1 MKDSEIFRENKKL
14 EFKTDA
20 SSNSFLK
27 TVSAFSNYGTGR
39 ILFGVSDDG
48 DKIGMKDTKGT
59 CLALENKINDSIT
72 PHPDFTFS
80 VDSKTS
86 VVELTVYEG
95 KDKPYTYKNKAYKR
109 NDSSTVEVNRIEY
122 NRLILEGQ
130 NLDFEETPAKNQNLF
145 FSFFEKKL
153 QKILSVQKCTE
164 DILKTLNLF
173 SDSKGFN
180 VAAELVADE
189 NNFPGIDMVRFGKT
203 INEILDRETIEKC
216 SVFQQY
222 DSAVELY
229 KKYYQYEKIDGIER
243 VKVEL
248 IPENA
253 FREAVANAII
263 HRAWDTKSHIRVEFY
278 PDKILISSP
287 GGLPPD
293 VSEKEYL
300 EGRLSLLRNPI
311 LGTVF
316 FRLHLIEKFGTG
328 IRRIRASY
336 EKSIVKPTFSVMEN
350 SIQVGLPL
358 LSEVPTLSSSEEKI
372 YSELSGGQQLSS
384 SEIAA
389 NTGFSKNKVVR
400 VVSGLMEKGYVQQVG
415 AGRGTMYKISE

>member
-1 MKDSEIFRENKKL
+1 M
-14 EFKTDA
+14 
-20 SSNSFLK
+20 
-27 TVSAFSNYGTGR
+27 
-39 ILFGVSDDG
+39 
-48 DKIGMKDTKGT
+48 
-59 CLALENKINDSIT
+59 
-72 PHPDFTFS
+72 
-80 VDSKTS
+80 
-86 VVELTVYEG
+86 
-95 KDKPYTYKNKAYKR
+95 
-109 NDSSTVEVNRIEY
+109 
-122 NRLILEGQ
+122 
-130 NLDFEETPAKNQNLF
+130 
-145 FSFFEKKL
+145 
-153 QKILSVQKCTE
+153 
-164 DILKTLNLF
+164 
-173 SDSKGFN
+173 
-180 VAAELVADE
+180 
-189 NNFPGIDMVRFGKT
+189 
-203 INEILDRETIEKC
+203 
-216 SVFQQY
+216 
-222 DSAVELY
+222 
-229 KKYYQYEKIDGIER
+229 
-243 VKVEL
+243 
-248 IPENA
+248 
-253 FREAVANAII
+253 
-263 HRAWDTKSHIRVEFY
+263 
-278 PDKILISSP
+278 ISSP

-372 YSELSGGQQLSS
+372 YSELADGQQLSS